1 LSKIE
6 KYSKLV
12 FLPMSTVPY
21 KIGFLGSDEIA
32 IPFLSNLMEESN
44 RFQLVGVLTQP
55 DRPAGRGRN
64 LRPNP
69 IKEWTIQHGLPC
81 RDPRKPS
88 SDEVDWFEDLGVDI
102 LLVMAYGHI
111 LKNDMLTVASA
122 GCFNLH
128 ASILPAYR
136 GASPIETALACGDD
150 ETGVTLMRVVPKMD
164 AGPVIDVEK
173 VKIDDSTTGPSLRA
187 SLAKCCAPL
196 VQRNLEAL
204 CLGEYEEV
212 EQDESLVSYC
222 RKLKKADGFLDFSQP
237 ASLLAS
243 RIRAFQAWPG
253 SFFEHRGNRIKIGLA
268 QASSGSGLR
277 PGEIKKTAEGALLIG
292 TETDALQI
300 NNLQKPGGKMIS
312 SSDFLRGYTFEDG
325 EILGFPSTESLLV

>member
-1 LSKIE
+1 
-6 KYSKLV
+6 
-12 FLPMSTVPY
+12 MSTLPY

-32 IPFLSNLMEESN
+32 VPFLSKLMEKSD

-55 DRPAGRGRN
+55 DRPAGRGRK

-69 IKEWTIQHGLPC
+69 LKEWTMQHGLPY
-81 RDPRKPS
+81 RDPLRPGG
-88 SDEVDWFEDLGVDI
+88 DEVDWFKDLGVDM

-136 GASPIETALACGDD
+136 GASPIETALACGDG

-173 VKIDDSTTGPSLRA
+173 VKIDHSTTGPSLRA
-187 SLAKCCAPL
+187 SLAKCCTPL

-204 CLGEYEEV
+204 CVGEYEEV
-212 EQDESLVSYC
+212 EQDGSLVSYC
-222 RKLKKADGFLDFSQP
+222 RKLTKADGFLDFSQP
-237 ASLLAS
+237 ASLLAC

-268 QASSGSGLR
+268 HASSESELR
-277 PGEIKKTAEGALLIG
+277 PGEIKKTTEGALLIG
-292 TETDALQI
+292 TETVALHI

-312 SSDFLRGYTFEDG
+312 SSDFLRGYAFDDG
-325 EILGFPSTESLLV
+325 EILDFPSAKSLLV

>member
-1 LSKIE
+1 
-6 KYSKLV
+6 
-12 FLPMSTVPY
+12 MSTQPY

-32 IPFLSNLMEESN
+32 IPFLSKLMEESD
-44 RFQLVGVLTQP
+44 RFHLVGVLTQP
-55 DRPAGRGRN
+55 DRPAGRGRK
-64 LRPNP
+64 LQPNP
-69 IKEWTIQHGLPC
+69 LKEWTMQHGLPY
-81 RDPRKPS
+81 RDPLRPGG
-88 SDEVDWFEDLGVDI
+88 DEVDWFKDLGVDI

-136 GASPIETALACGDD
+136 GASPIETALACGDG

-173 VKIDDSTTGPSLRA
+173 VKIDHATTGPSLRA
-187 SLAKCCAPL
+187 SLAKCCTPL

-204 CLGEYEEV
+204 CVGEYEEV
-212 EQDESLVSYC
+212 EQDGSLVSYC
-222 RKLKKADGFLDFSQP
+222 RKLTKADGFLDFSQP
-237 ASLLAS
+237 ASLLAC

-268 QASSGSGLR
+268 HASSESELR
-277 PGEIKKTAEGALLIG
+277 PGEIKRTTGGALLIG
-292 TETDALQI
+292 TETVALQI

-312 SSDFLRGYTFEDG
+312 SSDFLRGYAFDDG
-325 EILGFPSTESLLV
+325 EILDFPSAKSLLV

>member
-1 LSKIE
+1 
-6 KYSKLV
+6 
-12 FLPMSTVPY
+12 MSTVPY

-32 IPFLSNLMEESN
+32 IPFLSNLMEQSN
-44 RFQLVGVLTQP
+44 RFHLVGVLTQP

-69 IKEWTIQHGLPC
+69 IKEWTMQHGLPC
-81 RDPRKPS
+81 RDPLSPGG
-88 SDEVDWFEDLGVDI
+88 DEVDWFKDLGVDI

-111 LKNDMLTVASA
+111 LKNDMLMVASA

-268 QASSGSGLR
+268 QASSESELR

-300 NNLQKPGGKMIS
+300 NNLQKPGGKMIA

>member
-1 LSKIE
+1 
-6 KYSKLV
+6 
-12 FLPMSTVPY
+12 MSVVPY

-32 IPFLSNLMEESN
+32 IPFLSKLIEESD

-55 DRPAGRGRN
+55 DRPAGRGRK

-69 IKEWTIQHGLPC
+69 IKEWTMQHGFPC
-81 RDPRKPS
+81 RDPLKPS
-88 SDEVDWFEDLGVDI
+88 SDEVDWFKDLSVDI

-136 GASPIETALACGDD
+136 GASPVETALACGND

-164 AGPVIDVEK
+164 AGPVIDIEK
-173 VKIDDSTTGPSLRA
+173 VKIDDSTTGPSLRT
-187 SLAKCCAPL
+187 SLAKCCIHL

-204 CLGEYEEV
+204 CVGEYEEV
-212 EQDESLVSYC
+212 EQDGSLVSYC
-222 RKLKKADGFLDFSQP
+222 RKLRKVDGFLDFSQP

-268 QASSGSGLR
+268 QASSESDLR
-277 PGEIKKTAEGALLIG
+277 PGEIKKTAEGGLLIG
-292 TETDALQI
+292 TQTVALQI

-312 SSDFLRGYTFEDG
+312 SSDFLRGYTFDDG
-325 EILGFPSTESLLV
+325 EILDFPSSEPLLV

>member
-1 LSKIE
+1 
-6 KYSKLV
+6 
-12 FLPMSTVPY
+12 MSTVPY

-32 IPFLSNLMEESN
+32 IPFLSNLMEQSN
-44 RFQLVGVLTQP
+44 RFHLVGVLTQP

-69 IKEWTIQHGLPC
+69 IKEWTMQHGLPC
-81 RDPRKPS
+81 RDPQSPGG
-88 SDEVDWFEDLGVDI
+88 DEVDWFKDLGVDI

-111 LKNDMLTVASA
+111 LKNDMLMVASA

-268 QASSGSGLR
+268 QASSESELR

-300 NNLQKPGGKMIS
+300 NNLQKPGGKMIA

>member
-1 LSKIE
+1 
-6 KYSKLV
+6 
-12 FLPMSTVPY
+12 MSVVPY

-32 IPFLSNLMEESN
+32 IPFLSKLIEESD

-55 DRPAGRGRN
+55 DRPAGRGRK

-69 IKEWTIQHGLPC
+69 IKEWTMQHGFPY

-88 SDEVDWFEDLGVDI
+88 SDEVDWFKDQGVDL

-136 GASPIETALACGDD
+136 GASPVETALACGND

-173 VKIDDSTTGPSLRA
+173 VKIDDSTTGSSLRT
-187 SLAKCCAPL
+187 SLAKCCTHL

-204 CLGEYEEV
+204 CVGEYEEV

-222 RKLKKADGFLDFSQP
+222 RKLKKVDGFLDFSQP

-268 QASSGSGLR
+268 QASSESDLR
-277 PGEIKKTAEGALLIG
+277 PGEIKKTTEGGLLIG
-292 TETDALQI
+292 TETVALQI

-312 SSDFLRGYTFEDG
+312 SSDFLRGYTFDDG
-325 EILGFPSTESLLV
+325 EILDFPSSKPLLVQKRIL

>member
-1 LSKIE
+1 
-6 KYSKLV
+6 
-12 FLPMSTVPY
+12 MSTVPY
-21 KIGFLGSDEIA
+21 KLGFLGSDEIA
-32 IPFLSNLMEESN
+32 IPFLSNLMEQSN

-69 IKEWTIQHGLPC
+69 IKEWTMQHGLPC
-81 RDPRKPS
+81 RDPLSPGG
-88 SDEVDWFEDLGVDI
+88 DEVDWFKDLGVDI

-268 QASSGSGLR
+268 QASSESELR

>member
-1 LSKIE
+1 MNTL
-6 KYSKLV
+6 
-12 FLPMSTVPY
+12 PY

-32 IPFLSNLMEESN
+32 VPFLSKLMEESD

-55 DRPAGRGRN
+55 DRPAGRGRK
-64 LRPNP
+64 LQPNP
-69 IKEWTIQHGLPC
+69 LKEWTMQHGLPY
-81 RDPRKPS
+81 RDPLRPGG
-88 SDEVDWFEDLGVDI
+88 DEVDWFKDLGVDM

-136 GASPIETALACGDD
+136 GASPIETALACGDG

-173 VKIDDSTTGPSLRA
+173 VKIDHATTGPSLRA
-187 SLAKCCAPL
+187 SLAKCCTPL

-204 CLGEYEEV
+204 CVGEYEEV
-212 EQDESLVSYC
+212 EQDGSLVSYC
-222 RKLKKADGFLDFSQP
+222 RKLTKADGFLDFSQP
-237 ASLLAS
+237 ASLLAC
-243 RIRAFQAWPG
+243 RIRAFQSWPG

-268 QASSGSGLR
+268 HASSESDLR
-277 PGEIKKTAEGALLIG
+277 PGEIKRTPGGALLIG
-292 TETDALQI
+292 TDTVALQI

-312 SSDFLRGYTFEDG
+312 SSDFLRGYAFDDG
-325 EILGFPSTESLLV
+325 EILDFPSAKSLLV

>member
-1 LSKIE
+1 
-6 KYSKLV
+6 
-12 FLPMSTVPY
+12 MSTVPY

-32 IPFLSNLMEESN
+32 IPFLSNLMEQSN

-69 IKEWTIQHGLPC
+69 IKEWTMQHGLPC
-81 RDPRKPS
+81 RDPLSPGG
-88 SDEVDWFEDLGVDI
+88 DEVDWFKDLGVDI

-268 QASSGSGLR
+268 QASSESELR

-325 EILGFPSTESLLV
+325 EILGFPSTESLLVQKRIL

>member
-1 LSKIE
+1 
-6 KYSKLV
+6 
-12 FLPMSTVPY
+12 MSTVPY

-32 IPFLSNLMEESN
+32 IPCLSNLMEQSN

-69 IKEWTIQHGLPC
+69 IKEWTMQHGIPC
-81 RDPRKPS
+81 RDPLSPGG
-88 SDEVDWFEDLGVDI
+88 DEVDWFKDLGVDI

-111 LKNDMLTVASA
+111 LKNDMLMVASA

-268 QASSGSGLR
+268 QASSESELR

>member
-69 IKEWTIQHGLPC
+69 IKEWTMQHGLPC

-196 VQRNLEAL
+196 MQRNLQAL

-268 QASSGSGLR
+268 QANSGSGLR

>member
-1 LSKIE
+1 
-6 KYSKLV
+6 
-12 FLPMSTVPY
+12 MSTVPY

-32 IPFLSNLMEESN
+32 IPFLSNLMEQSN

-69 IKEWTIQHGLPC
+69 IKEWTMQHGLPC
-81 RDPRKPS
+81 RDPLSPGG
-88 SDEVDWFEDLGVDI
+88 DEVDWFKDLGVDI

-173 VKIDDSTTGPSLRA
+173 VRIDDSTTGPSLRA

-222 RKLKKADGFLDFSQP
+222 RKLKKADGCLDFSQP

-268 QASSGSGLR
+268 QASSESELR

-300 NNLQKPGGKMIS
+300 NNLQKPGGKMIA